1 IIEIIYS
8 YAGANGKLIEYIVQ
22 DGTYQ
27 GIIIAG
33 TGAGRFSKKEEKA
46 LHKAREQGLIIVRSS
61 RVGNGRGLDIDPY
74 KDLDAISGDN
84 LTPQIARI
92 LISLLLATKKSENE
106 IRN

>member
-1 IIEIIYS
+1 TSLSTEDAFPLIEIIYS
-8 YAGANGKLIEYIVQ
+8 YAGATGKLIEYIVQ

-61 RVGNGRGLDIDPY
+61 RVGNGRVIDIESY
-74 KDLDAISGDN
+74 KDLTEIIGDN
-84 LTPQIARI
+84 ITLNTESI
-92 LISLLLATKKSENE
+92 LHN
-106 IRN
+106 